1 MMNEWGIPTFYLQS
15 IAHRYAELM
24 NWKGMRVPDIAI
36 GGGFGDEANVFKAIA
51 MGAPHVKAICMGRAL
66 MIPGFVGKNIGKWLE
81 AGDLPKGVAK
91 YGSTIP
97 EIFVSYEELREKYGA
112 RLGEIPLGAVGVYTY
127 AQRFRT
133 GLQQLMAGS
142 RNFSL
147 ETISRNDVF
156 ALTED
161 AAKVSGLPYVMEAYQ
176 DQALGILLDGYAPG
190 LEARE
195 PSRRPAAETGRAQV
209 PVPLPGRRR

>member
-15 IAHRYAELM
+15 LAYQFCELLTR
-24 NWKGMRVPDIAI
+24 KGMRVPDIAI

-51 MGAPHVKAICMGRAL
+51 MGAPYIKAVCMGRGL
-66 MIPGFVGKNIGKWLE
+66 MIPGMVGKNIAKWLE
-81 AGDLPKGVAK
+81 NGDLPKNVAK
-91 YGSTIP
+91 YGSTVQ
-97 EIFVSYEELREKYGA
+97 EIFITYEELREKYGG
-112 RLGEIPLGAVGVYTY
+112 RIDEIPLGAIGIYTY

-147 ETISRNDVF
+147 ATVSRDDVF

-161 AAKVSGLPYVMEAYQ
+161 AAKVSGLPYVMDAYR
-176 DQALGILLDGYAPG
+176 DEALGILLD
-190 LEARE
+190 
-195 PSRRPAAETGRAQV
+195 
-209 PVPLPGRRR
+209 